1 MANAK
6 LNKSL
11 ENLLVSKNRRL
22 LEDLTKLRVS
32 WDDLSAT
39 HEKSADTIDQLQ
51 NELNTIKQLNER
63 LENDLMSLN
72 KEGEGRDREGGA
84 GLAGLDI
91 GRPVRPSLQL
101 VDSAE
106 LTVRTAEH
114 RQLSELMVI
123 LLSCPSSHHNETVSG
138 SGMPSWKR

>member
-32 WDDLSAT
+32 WDDLTTT

-91 GRPVRPSLQL
+91 GRPARTTSL
-101 VDSAE
+101 VGSAK
-106 LTVRTAEH
+106 LTIRTAEH
-114 RQLSELMVI
+114 RQLSALMVI
-123 LLSCPSSHHNETVSG
+123 HPFCPLSRHNETASG
-138 SGMPSWKR
+138 SVMPSWKR